1 MHTNIW
7 FKGKVIKKNLLNRPC
22 LKVMERFFHLG
33 DCSSTQDNLARI
45 KFLKTIRVLGVGNIK
60 IRCALFYLLVIIKH
74 I

>member
-33 DCSSTQDNLARI
+33 DCSSTQGNLAYSV
-45 KFLKTIRVLGVGNIK
+45 KTIRVLGVGDIK
-60 IRCALFYLLVIIKH
+60 IKCALFYLLVIIKH